1 MASGGINGDLDE
13 FKFSFYASSDDHSI
27 LASKALGMRTW
38 EGSLTGLMA
47 ASVWLLLAYCLM
59 KLTAFYVQTVLILIY
74 TVYLF
79 SDEQPRH
86 THTSPNTH
94 TDNTSL

>member
-1 MASGGINGDLDE
+1 MALSGINGHVDE
-13 FKFSFYASSDDHSI
+13 FKFSFYGPSDDHST
-27 LASKALGMRTW
+27 LASKALEIRTW
-38 EGSLTGLMA
+38 EGSLSGLTT
-47 ASVWLLLAYCLM
+47 ASAWLLLAYCLM
-59 KLTAFYVQTVLILIY
+59 KLTAFYVQIVLILIY